1 MSQQLSS
8 AGSKRGL
15 ININSETNK
24 ASSARPDLLI
34 TCTTRCH
41 AGSGRRAGWAACG
54 GTQCDVN
61 AALTSPQ
68 LANRIRKPGRIAI
81 YVSRLPR
88 GSAGDCNLRGASV
101 NWSDLP
107 LTPIP
112 PALARTHSHARAR
125 AHSWVLPQPW
135 FISSPLIAYPFPLQH
150 LLLVANLQKLYVVPR
165 MLNADSLILPLVY
178 LVVLDI
184 TLWMLVGQSR

>member
-61 AALTSPQ
+61 AELTSPQ

-112 PALARTHSHARAR
+112 PALARTHSRAR
-125 AHSWVLPQPW
+125 ALIHESCLNHD
-135 FISSPLIAYPFPLQH
+135 SSH
-150 LLLVANLQKLYVVPR
+150 LLSSHCVSFPSATSSLSAE
-165 MLNADSLILPLVY
+165 LILRCSMDAECWY
-178 LVVLDI
+178 LNFATCRAVKI
-184 TLWMLVGQSR
+184 